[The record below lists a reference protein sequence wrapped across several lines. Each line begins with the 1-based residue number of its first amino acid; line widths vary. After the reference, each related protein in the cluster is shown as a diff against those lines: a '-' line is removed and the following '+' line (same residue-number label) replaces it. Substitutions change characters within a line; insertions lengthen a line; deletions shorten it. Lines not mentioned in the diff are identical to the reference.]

1 MNDEEVHQVEL
12 LYLRL
17 ESEQPMH
24 PSGATHISPGQSLSF
39 NVTKRLTVNPN
50 EMLMFDYDLTESDL
64 EIYQG
69 SFNSKVRYNEID
81 GFTTVSCDY
90 EVIDGGEFT
99 RKIIVNYT
107 VNLISG

>member
-1 MNDEEVHQVEL
+1 
-12 LYLRL
+12 
-17 ESEQPMH
+17 
-24 PSGATHISPGQSLSF
+24 
-39 NVTKRLTVNPN
+39 
-50 EMLMFDYDLTESDL
+50 MLMFDYDLTESDL

-69 SFNSKVRYNEID
+69 SFNRKVRYNEID